1 MRKILI
7 FLFNLLML
15 LLVYFCKESTSGK
28 ITHLVNEW
36 EGRGI
41 VYPSQTY
48 FTILGRDIISDF
60 PILNK
65 KYSIVTVLAVNFNYE
80 NG

>member
-15 LLVYFCKESTSGK
+15 LLVYFCKESTSDK